1 MAAQY
6 GTRDLFDSNQF
17 EVLMGDLRRVLWS
30 GLPSGGKF
38 YLNQIKS
45 VGPVS
50 SAAGKLSFG
59 YRAVCKKETPR
70 LPREVPPSIIFT
82 LWTHYTL
89 SIISYTSSP
98 GMTARPPQVP

>member
-1 MAAQY
+1 MKRPAFW
-6 GTRDLFDSNQF
+6 G
-17 EVLMGDLRRVLWS
+17 E
-30 GLPSGGKF
+30 F

-50 SAAGKLSFG
+50 AAGKLSFG
-59 YRAVCKKETPR
+59 YRATYKKETPR
-70 LPREVPPSIIFT
+70 LSREVPPSIIFT